1 MRAMKSAFPGIMI
14 GLFTLL
20 LAACQTGGQ
29 TQESRPVADSSAP
42 VQSAR
47 EAAPYT
53 LGPSDKLRVT
63 VFGEPELS
71 GDFVVDG
78 AGYVSLPLIESVD
91 VEGLTVREFE
101 RLAEERFADGYLREP
116 RVSAE
121 VLNFRPFYIL
131 GEVGQPG
138 EYPYTNGLTVMNA
151 IATAQGFTYRAN
163 KKVVLIKSADS
174 DKEVR
179 VELTPAL
186 KVQPGDTIQVL
197 ERFF

>member
-1 MRAMKSAFPGIMI
+1 MRAMKSTLPAIMI
-14 GLFTLL
+14 GLFTLV
-20 LAACQTGGQ
+20 LAACQTGG
-29 TQESRPVADSSAP
+29 VSAAP
-42 VQSAR
+42 EGAAPAPEVQSTRKAQ
-47 EAAPYT
+47 AYT

-63 VFGEPELS
+63 VYGEPELS

-78 AGYVSLPLIESVD
+78 AGYVSLPLIDSVEA
-91 VEGLTVREFE
+91 EGLTVREFE
-101 RLAEERFADGYLREP
+101 RLAEEKFADGYLREP

-151 IATAQGFTYRAN
+151 IATAEGFTYRAN
-163 KKVVLIKSADS
+163 KKYVVIKTADS